1 MKQTKISFVQSIVG
15 AATVVG
21 FVTVLGLFIVGWV
34 MNIYKLIV
42 HLPAADF
49 ETLLRVAGIPLAPVG
64 ALLGYFM

>member
-1 MKQTKISFVQSIVG
+1 MKQIKMSASAKLG
-15 AATVVG
+15 AAMVVTG
-21 FVTVLGLFIVGWV
+21 VVVFGAAVVGWV
-34 MNIYKLIV
+34 MNIYKLIT